1 MLNYIY
7 HYNINKMYDTIWKVS
22 VLVMLIYII
31 YSLYYIKKN
40 INIYNNDSKNIIE
53 YKHFDNVD
61 CMNDILTETDNSLEI
76 SDNNDIN
83 NREEL
88 SQVSESSFYIDID
101 IEQNENELKNKNLKE
116 LKIIAKNLNI
126 PIHNKKKNDIINEI
140 LVNK

>member
-1 MLNYIY
+1 MFNYIY

-22 VLVMLIYII
+22 VLAMLIYII
-31 YSLYYIKKN
+31 YSLYYIKKD
-40 INIYNNDSKNIIE
+40 IYIHKNDSKNIIQ

-61 CMNDILTETDNSLEI
+61 YTNDILTETDNSFEV
-76 SDNNDIN
+76 SETNKEED
-83 NREEL
+83 EL
-88 SQVSESSFYIDID
+88 SQITESSFTINIDNS
-101 IEQNENELKNKNLKE
+101 QNENDLKNKNLKE